1 MRIMAVDYGDARTGA
16 AVSDETASLVGEAW
30 VIHEKNQK
38 AVARMIA
45 AETVVRAAGTVVV
58 GYPKNMNDTIGPR
71 ALLSEQFADL
81 LRAELSRL
89 SCGAEVVLWDERL
102 TTTGAHRILSDTGR
116 RGKKRKESVD
126 AVAASLILEGYLGY
140 LKNIENQQ

>member
-38 AVARMIA
+38 TVARMIA
-45 AETVVRAAGTVVV
+45 SEAVARVAGTVVV
-58 GYPKNMNDTIGPR
+58 GYPKNMNDTVGPR

-81 LRAELSRL
+81 LRAELSR
-89 SCGAEVVLWDERL
+89 SNCGAEVVLWDERL
-102 TTTGAHRILSDTGR
+102 TTTGAHHILNDTGR

-140 LKNIENQQ
+140 LKNMEN